1 MSCNIT
7 AGRLRVCK
15 DSLGGNST
23 LYLYNPI
30 SDGTPAWTV
39 AGGEATAMNVL
50 LTAAYK
56 FELEGDG
63 NTLEE
68 AVVSDRSTGTRVN
81 TQTLTI
87 VLKKP
92 DADTNAEFNLLA
104 SNYAEAVIVDRNGN
118 YRAIGIDDGI
128 DFNITSST
136 GGAKTD
142 LNGYTL
148 TGVSTTSEL
157 APFLDEATQ
166 SAFLAVAV

>member
-1 MSCNIT
+1 MACDINS
-7 AGRLRVCK
+7 GRLRSCK
-15 DSLGGNST
+15 SSLGGNSV
-23 LYLYNPI
+23 LYLYN
-30 SDGTPAWTV
+30 SLEDAFTVLDGA
-39 AGGEATAMNVL
+39 ATAMNVN

-68 AVVSDRSTGTRVN
+68 EMVSDRQSGTRVN

-92 DADTNAEFNLLA
+92 DAATNAQFNLLA
-104 SNYAEAVIVDRNGN
+104 AGYPQAVIVDRNGN
-118 YRAIGIDDGI
+118 YKALALDDGF
-128 DFNITSST
+128 DFTVAAST

-148 TGVSTTSEL
+148 TGVATVGEL
-157 APFLDEATQ
+157 APLLDSATQ
-166 SAFLAVAV
+166 SAFLAVVA